1 MIIPVD
7 PDQAQSLVG
16 IDGVA
21 AREFFAL
28 VIDGEIIAYAGV
40 MDYQGRD
47 WMFSSVVNGER
58 AKCPQT
64 FVRAAKRGLKARG
77 GVVYAHGTRAS
88 ERFLKLIGFE
98 DTGELM
104 NRRKVFKWQR

>member
-1 MIIPVD
+1 MIVPVD
-7 PDQAQSLVG
+7 PDQAQALVG

-28 VIDGEIIAYAGV
+28 VVDGETIAYAGV
-40 MDYQGRD
+40 MEYQGRD
-47 WMFSSVVNGER
+47 WMFSDVVGAEK
-58 AKCPQT
+58 APLPHA
-64 FVRAAKRGLKARG
+64 FVRSAIRGLKARG

-88 ERFLKLIGFE
+88 ERLLKLIGFE